1 MNEEMETMGESEAE
15 IEVGSYVCSRSG
27 AGPRGSVVEIEADE
41 RGADYDILHV
51 RPFPYVPHAASQRCQ
66 RAVMMRPYPRPV
78 PSRLDYADTPQ
89 GDDRFGAALLVCCA
103 ERDAVIEG
111 HKAALALARAGS
123 SARHADLCR
132 TDKLLSDTQDS
143 LESLRADHA
152 ALTDTFN
159 EVNAAYYKVNADHNK
174 AQEDLAKLKQEL
186 ASVTQARDMATT
198 LMHRR
203 QAEHD
208 AACENARKIGD
219 ELQALRGHL
228 ASVQA
233 AESEECARLRAVIK
247 DISEMCS
254 THVRS
259 LMFAKREAA
268 RQERRADA
276 WQIAAQDALSQM
288 EEIRA
293 IRNGDEPCGKG

>member
-1 MNEEMETMGESEAE
+1 MNEEMEAMGESEAE
-15 IEVGSYVCSRSG
+15 LVQQLKVTQGEVVQWRHDTMPYGAWRRGVAEIWDHEAQCWYVRDTEG
-27 AGPRGSVVEIEADE
+27 FLVRVAPADE
-41 RGADYDILHV
+41 NIL
-51 RPFPYVPHAASQRCQ
+51 
-66 RAVMMRPYPRPV
+66 
-78 PSRLDYADTPQ
+78 PSKDGLPLTATEQ
-89 GDDRFGAALLVCCA
+89 IAALRLQVSTC
-103 ERDAVIEG
+103 E
-111 HKAALALARAGS
+111 AALKVARSNGQAAHDSLCLAEKG
-123 SARHADLCR
+123 HAEA
-132 TDKLLSDTQDS
+132 QDM
-143 LESLRADHA
+143 LESLRDELQTLKLDQA

-159 EVNAAYYKVNADHNK
+159 EVNAAHSKVNADHHK

-186 ASVTQARDMATT
+186 ASVTYARDVAVT
-198 LMHRR
+198 LMTKR

-208 AACENARKIGD
+208 AACENARKLGD
-219 ELQALRGHL
+219 ELQALRGQL

-259 LMFAKREAA
+259 LMFTKREAA

-276 WQIAAQDALSQM
+276 WQIAAQDALSQL

-293 IRNGDEPCGKG
+293 IRNGDELCSKG